1 MAGEISASPSSGL
14 WSSFH
19 STLALAARGP
29 GTPQRQQML
38 AHEPA
43 ERGEVGNNGALVELK
58 TQFTELDLLME

>member
-1 MAGEISASPSSGL
+1 
-14 WSSFH
+14 
-19 STLALAARGP
+19 
-29 GTPQRQQML
+29 ML